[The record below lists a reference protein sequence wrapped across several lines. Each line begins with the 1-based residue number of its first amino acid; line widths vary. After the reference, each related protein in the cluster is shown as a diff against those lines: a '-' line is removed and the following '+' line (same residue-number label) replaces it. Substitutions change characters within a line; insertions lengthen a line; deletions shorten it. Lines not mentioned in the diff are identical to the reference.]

1 MIRHIV
7 LCKVKENSP
16 LREIKEKIEN
26 LKNEIDIIKDIEVGI
41 DIRFDKNPSDFA
53 IITEVANIKD
63 LEIYAKHPKHIEL
76 IENYIKPNLI
86 GRYVVDYEKV

>member
-16 LREIKEKIEN
+16 LQEIKEKIEN
-26 LKNEIDIIKDIEVGI
+26 LKNEIDIIKYIEVGI

-53 IITEVANIKD
+53 IITEVENIKD
-63 LEIYAKHPKHIEL
+63 LETYANHPKHLEV
-76 IENYIKPNLI
+76 IKFLKQFLTE
-86 GRYVVDYEKV
+86 RKAVDYEIKE